1 MKAIEELLNNSLEM
15 KNENTH
21 WVGVSSGIAIGNA
34 FIYENAELEIKRDK
48 DEIPFEEKLSLL
60 NSAIE
65 KTKTEI
71 SILYESL
78 KKANPQEAE
87 IFRAHTFP

>member
-1 MKAIEELLNNSLEM
+1 MRTLIG
-15 KNENTH
+15 
-21 WVGVSSGIAIGNA
+21 VGVSSGIAIGNA

-65 KTKTEI
+65 KTKD
-71 SILYESL
+71 
-78 KKANPQEAE
+78 
-87 IFRAHTFP
+87 